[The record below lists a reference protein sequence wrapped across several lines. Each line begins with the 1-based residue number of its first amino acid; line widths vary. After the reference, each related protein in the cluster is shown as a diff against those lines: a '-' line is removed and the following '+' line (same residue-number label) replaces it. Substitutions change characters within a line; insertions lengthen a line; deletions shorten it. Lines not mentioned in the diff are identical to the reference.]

1 MADAQKKNDGTL
13 NGVATEKTTE
23 KTTEKILHHIQEN
36 PSITMAELAEMLHLT
51 SDGIFFHISHMRKNG
66 IIRRV
71 GGRKNGYWEI
81 IK

>member
-1 MADAQKKNDGTL
+1 
-13 NGVATEKTTE
+13 
-23 KTTEKILHHIQEN
+23 
-36 PSITMAELAEMLHLT
+36 MAELADMLHLT